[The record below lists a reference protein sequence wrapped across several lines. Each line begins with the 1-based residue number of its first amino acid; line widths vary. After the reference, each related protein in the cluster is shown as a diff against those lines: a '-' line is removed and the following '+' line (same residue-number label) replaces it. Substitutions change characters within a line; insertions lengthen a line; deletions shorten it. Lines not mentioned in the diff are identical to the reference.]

1 MLVSYIEVKVVA
13 LYGNGVRGVVRS
25 WANDCRCTGYVNGCL
40 LGVHGHDGDCDCS
53 FMSWSGW

>member
-25 WANDCRCTGYVNGCL
+25 WANDCRCTGHVNGCL
-40 LGVHGHDGDCDCS
+40 LGVHGHDGDCDGGS
-53 FMSWSGW
+53 

>member
-40 LGVHGHDGDCDCS
+40 LGVHGHDGDCDGGS
-53 FMSWSGW
+53 